1 MCFICFI
8 VGIKLAECLQ
18 YSKEMYK
25 QKITTAELCAHFN
38 PALIISQVMP
48 SYVCQGWRVKKPFSE
63 LLPEMD
69 AQGERRE
76 LSGRKK
82 RRKVKQCEIEWRQ
95 IKVMEDER
103 RKKDTEDCCL
113 SEL

>member
-1 MCFICFI
+1 
-8 VGIKLAECLQ
+8 
-18 YSKEMYK
+18 MYK
-25 QKITTAELCAHFN
+25 KKITTAELCAYFN
-38 PALIISQVMP
+38 PSVILSQVMP
-48 SYVCQGWRVKKPFSE
+48 SYVSHGWRVKKPFSE

-82 RRKVKQCEIEWRQ
+82 KRKVKQCEIEWEQ
-95 IKVMEDER
+95 IRVMEDER
-103 RKKDTEDCCL
+103 KKKDTEDCSF